1 MELLYLLDV
10 LQDLRTLILK
20 TQMLVEINCTRS
32 KAASPSGV
40 VMAGLRGAIKDGI
53 GVRGGAKE
61 NGILTLSE
69 VALAQ
74 KRGLNFLQRTKTTVV
89 LVELRLG
96 DKTYPR
102 VNDAGMLLCALGAMD
117 ELRTIVE

>member
-1 MELLYLLDV
+1 
-10 LQDLRTLILK
+10 
-20 TQMLVEINCTRS
+20 MLVEINCTRS